1 VKCKNNDMGCRV
13 HLRAVVAYPAATVAL
28 GVSFAL
34 ALTSFGPSPVTAL
47 AATPSPT
54 ATTVPSATSSTT
66 PPVTTAPG
74 ATVPGAT
81 VPGTTPSTT
90 LVIPSPAAIPSVSSG
105 GTGVPVDHHVLARID
120 GSGAHAQY
128 LAVDAPI
135 TDASQF
141 QSIRMR
147 FKLHNAG
154 TAPITAAPQLE
165 YRLHGSGFY
174 TVVPEALLKGIPFR
188 VDREWVPSGTSAGGT
203 KQSPLG
209 DEIAVDKFL
218 TGNQGGGLAMIGHHS
233 MGANPDRAV
242 TLPSDS
248 YTEQEFTVLLTMD
261 AKYLSSYEFRITN
274 GHTMLAGS
282 QVATIRLGAPPAL
295 KLSPGQHKGVAVQAP
310 KPARRNGVVK

>member
-1 VKCKNNDMGCRV
+1 VKCKNNDMGRRV
-13 HLRAVVAYPAATVAL
+13 HLRAVVAYPAATAAL

-54 ATTVPSATSSTT
+54 ATTAPSATSSTT
-66 PPVTTAPG
+66 PPVT
-74 ATVPGAT
+74 ATPGAT

-90 LVIPSPAAIPSVSSG
+90 LVIPSPAAIPSMSSG

-120 GSGAHAQY
+120 GSGAHAKY

-135 TDASQF
+135 ADASQF
-141 QSIRMR
+141 QSVRMR
-147 FKLHNAG
+147 FKMHNAG
-154 TAPITAAPQLE
+154 TTPITAAPQLE
-165 YRLHGSGFY
+165 YRLHGSSFY

-188 VDREWVPSGTSAGGT
+188 VDREWVPSGNPAGGT
-203 KQSPLG
+203 RQSPLG
-209 DEIAVDKFL
+209 EEIAVDKFL
-218 TGNQGGGLAMIGHHS
+218 TGDQGGGLAMTGHHS

-261 AKYLSSYEFRITN
+261 AKYLSTYEFRITN

-295 KLSPGQHKGVAVQAP
+295 RLSPGQHKGVAVQAP